1 MEIKKSDETY
11 LHTGLIGFGAA
22 GKLICEAILMG
33 RAGRCVLDSVL
44 TGDRSEAEGMGES
57 LDRQGVFVTDDAG
70 VFFKR
75 RHDIIIEA
83 AGIRELTK
91 YAMQALANDSD
102 LIVMSTGALADE
114 GFHRALRKKAEAV
127 NRNVYLAPGAL
138 PGLDWLA
145 AATLAET
152 GRLSI
157 TVSKPSAAWTG
168 VAEQERI
175 SLKLSSEPFV
185 FFEGTAKEAGVAF
198 PGLHNEVILLGLAT
212 LGTAGVAVKL
222 IADPVGEYAKTVV
235 EFDGSAGKMCVEL
248 SARNRG
254 SGPEAER
261 DAALCVVRLLRNMTA
276 AVRFGG

>member
-1 MEIKKSDETY
+1 MMPEFI
-11 LHTGLIGFGAA
+11 
-22 GKLICEAILMG
+22 
-33 RAGRCVLDSVL
+33 
-44 TGDRSEAEGMGES
+44 
-57 LDRQGVFVTDDAG
+57 
-70 VFFKR
+70 FKR

-102 LIVMSTGALADE
+102 LIVISTGALADE

-168 VAEQERI
+168 AAEQERI
-175 SLKLSSEPFV
+175 SLNYPVNPSCFLRGRRKKPGSPFPDCTMKLYCWAWRHWER
-185 FFEGTAKEAGVAF
+185 
-198 PGLHNEVILLGLAT
+198 
-212 LGTAGVAVKL
+212 
-222 IADPVGEYAKTVV
+222 PVW
-235 EFDGSAGKMCVEL
+235 
-248 SARNRG
+248 R
-254 SGPEAER
+254 
-261 DAALCVVRLLRNMTA
+261 
-276 AVRFGG
+276 